1 MEKMDL
7 DLQQFIEMFEIAMNS
22 DNPTVSKCFSNLML
36 VVSLVHAED
45 KEKYV
50 GPLSK
55 LVERVDALEKS
66 LAALVKTNTGGYTNT
81 YPYTT
86 TTPFVYDNTIIGT
99 GASPS
104 WSYDP
109 TVTPYSNTTNIN
121 TITLT
126 NIQ

>member
-66 LAALVKTNTGGYTNT
+66 LAALVKTNSGYTNT

-86 TTPFVYDNTIIGT
+86 TSPFVYDNTIIGT

-109 TVTPYSNTTNIN
+109 TVTPYTTNIN